1 MAQNEDQDP
10 VICSASSYYR
20 LLSIYEFGVICICR
34 MLKSGYLFSMFESN
48 TELLRNAELYMT
60 DMDERLHNIS

>member
-20 LLSIYEFGVICICR
+20 LLSIYEFGVICISR
-34 MLKSGYLFSMFESN
+34 MLKSGYPMFESN